1 MNIKKA
7 ALKVA
12 EIIATLF
19 LIGVGLFVLY
29 VILIIFVYTPVTVP
43 TTSMLPGIQAGDKII
58 VEKVS
63 GGARL

>member
-19 LIGVGLFVLY
+19 LIGVGLFV
-29 VILIIFVYTPVTVP
+29 IRDPDNIRVY
-43 TTSMLPGIQAGDKII
+43 AGNGAHDFN
-58 VEKVS
+58 VARNS
-63 GGARL
+63 GGR